1 MLPRP
6 AATNSGQLV
15 RFSLI
20 LILITASTAST
31 WFLLDFD
38 MIYTDGPPSGPPN
51 AATIEADYIVGDEIE
66 EVTIHIDGFTAFNH
80 WLRTRKSVESLSQ
93 KDVEIPD
100 PDEKGDSENWR
111 LDATREVFFALTF
124 GLLICELLLLAKR
137 GMPLKAIRFFFWIA
151 TVLCML
157 VAVPISMA
165 LDLADGGVSGVE
177 EPPKSSFY
185 HTSSDMEWYFRGLEF
200 DVEFEWAGYDM
211 GLIPG
216 PNRSVVRANEP
227 VIGTPDHDSRI
238 AFDGNLNINS
248 AGALQYLL
256 FIPIIWFL
264 FPTKKELGVNKK
276 ELGINKEELEVNH

>member
-6 AATNSGQLV
+6 AVTSSGQLV

-20 LILITASTAST
+20 LVLITASTAST
-31 WFLLDFD
+31 WFVVNFD
-38 MIYTDGPPSGPPN
+38 MTYTDGLPSGPPN
-51 AATIEADYIVGDEIE
+51 AASIEAQYIVDDEIE
-66 EVTIHIDGFTAFNH
+66 RATIHIDGYTAFSH
-80 WLRTRKSVESLSQ
+80 WLRTRKSVESFNQ
-93 KDVEIPD
+93 EDIEIPD
-100 PDEKGDSENWR
+100 PDEKGDSENYR

-124 GLLICELLLLAKR
+124 GLLLCELLLLAKR
-137 GMPLKAIRFFFWIA
+137 GMPVKAIRFFFWVA

-157 VAVPISMA
+157 VVVPISIAYDM
-165 LDLADGGVSGVE
+165 ADGGISGVE
-177 EPPKSSFY
+177 EPPSSQFT
-185 HTSSDMEWYFRGLEF
+185 HVSGDMEWYYRGLEF
-200 DVEFEWAGYDM
+200 DVELEWAGYDM

-216 PNRSVVRANEP
+216 PNRSAVRDNEP

-264 FPTKKELGVNKK
+264 FPTKKELGVSKK
-276 ELGINKEELEVNH
+276 ELEVSKKELEVNH

>member
-15 RFSLI
+15 RFSLM

-31 WFLLDFD
+31 WFIVEFD
-38 MIYTDGPPSGPPN
+38 MTYTDGLPSGPPN
-51 AATIEADYIVGDEIE
+51 AASIEAQYIVDDEIE
-66 EVTIHIDGFTAFNH
+66 RATIHIDGYTAFSH
-80 WLRTRKSVESLSQ
+80 WLRTRKSVESFNQ
-93 KDVEIPD
+93 EDIEIPD
-100 PDEKGDSENWR
+100 PDEKGDSENYR

-124 GLLICELLLLAKR
+124 GLLLCELLLLAKR
-137 GMPLKAIRFFFWIA
+137 GMPLKAIRVFFWVA

-157 VAVPISMA
+157 VAVPISIAYDM
-165 LDLADGGVSGVE
+165 ADGGISGVE
-177 EPPKSSFY
+177 EPSSSQFT
-185 HTSSDMEWYFRGLEF
+185 HSSNSVDWHYRGLEF
-200 DVEFEWAGYDM
+200 DVEFDWAGYDM

-216 PNRSVVRANEP
+216 PNRSAVRADEP

-238 AFDGNLNINS
+238 AFDGNLNIDS

-264 FPTKKELGVNKK
+264 FPTKKELDITKK
-276 ELGINKEELEVNH
+276 ELDITKKELEVNH

>member
-15 RFSLI
+15 RFSLM

-31 WFLLDFD
+31 WFVVEFD
-38 MIYTDGPPSGPPN
+38 MTYTDGLPAGPPN
-51 AATIEADYIVGDEIE
+51 AASINAQYIVDDEIE
-66 EVTIHIDGFTAFNH
+66 KASIHIDGFTAFNH
-80 WLRTRKSVESLSQ
+80 WLRTRKSLDSLTD

-111 LDATREVFFALTF
+111 LDTTREVFFALTF
-124 GLLICELLLLAKR
+124 GLLLCELLLLTKR
-137 GMPLKAIRFFFWIA
+137 GMPLKAIRLFFWVA

-157 VAVPISMA
+157 VAVPISIAYDM
-165 LDLADGGVSGVE
+165 ADGGVSGVE
-177 EPPKSSFY
+177 EPPSTDFA
-185 HTSSDMEWYFRGLEF
+185 HTSGDMEWYYRDLEF
-200 DVEFEWAGYDM
+200 DVEFDWAGYDM
-211 GLIPG
+211 GLVPG
-216 PNRSVVRANEP
+216 PNRSAVRADEP

-264 FPTKKELGVNKK
+264 FPTKKELGFIK
-276 ELGINKEELEVNH
+276 EKLEVNH

>member
-6 AATNSGQLV
+6 AATPSGQLV

-31 WFLLDFD
+31 WFIVDLE
-38 MIYTDGPPSGPPN
+38 MTYTDGIPAGPPN
-51 AATIEADYIVGDEIE
+51 AANIKAQYVVDDEIE
-66 EVTIHIDGFTAFNH
+66 KATIHIDGYTAFNH
-80 WLRTRKSVESLSQ
+80 WLKTRKSLDSISET
-93 KDVEIPD
+93 DVEIPD
-100 PDEKGDSENWR
+100 PDAKNNDENWR

-124 GLLICELLLLAKR
+124 GLLLCELLLLAKR
-137 GMPLKAIRFFFWIA
+137 GMPLKAIRLVLWIA
-151 TVLCML
+151 ATLCML
-157 VAVPISMA
+157 VVVPISIAYDMG
-165 LDLADGGVSGVE
+165 DGGVTGVDD
-177 EPPKSSFY
+177 PKLSAFTHSSSESQL
-185 HTSSDMEWYFRGLEF
+185 HFRGLEL

-216 PNRSVVRANEP
+216 PNRSAVRANEP

-238 AFDGNLNINS
+238 AFDGILNINS

-264 FPTKKELGVNKK
+264 FPTKKELEVSKK
-276 ELGINKEELEVNH
+276 ELEVNH

>member
-80 WLRTRKSVESLSQ
+80 WLQTRKSVESLNQ

-100 PDEKGDSENWR
+100 PDEKGDSENYR

-185 HTSSDMEWYFRGLEF
+185 HTSSDMEWHFRGLEF

-216 PNRSVVRANEP
+216 PNRSAVRANEP

>member
-15 RFSLI
+15 RFSLM

-31 WFLLDFD
+31 WFIVEFD
-38 MIYTDGPPSGPPN
+38 MTYTDGLPAGPPTAASIN
-51 AATIEADYIVGDEIE
+51 AQYVVDDEIE
-66 EVTIHIDGFTAFNH
+66 KASIHIDGFTAFNH
-80 WLRTRKSVESLSQ
+80 WLQTRKPLDSIST
-93 KDVEIPD
+93 KDVENPD
-100 PDEKGDSENWR
+100 PIQKDNSDPIQKDNDENWR

-124 GLLICELLLLAKR
+124 GLLLCELLLLAKR
-137 GMPLKAIRFFFWIA
+137 GMPLKAIRLFFWVA
-151 TVLCML
+151 TVLCM
-157 VAVPISMA
+157 VAVPISIAYDM
-165 LDLADGGVSGVE
+165 ADGGVSGVE
-177 EPPKSSFY
+177 DPPESEFT
-185 HTSSDMEWYFRGLEF
+185 HTSSDMEWHYRGLEF

-216 PNRSVVRANEP
+216 PNRSAVRAEEP

-248 AGALQYLL
+248 EGALQYLL

-264 FPTKKELGVNKK
+264 FPTMKELEVTKK
-276 ELGINKEELEVNH
+276 ELEVNH